1 MKKISIKRVYRTAT
15 VALMLSWVLS
25 GCGKDAA
32 LEEYKESMENY
43 YDQVA
48 EIDAGINSIDP
59 QTDIDGTQLL
69 GYLDRLDAL
78 TSDMSQLKVPEQF
91 KIVEGLA
98 IEASDN
104 MSKSVI
110 LYHQLYDNVEYNE
123 DVASGAYEYYERAN
137 LRIRYIR
144 EILHGEMPED
154 LVVVPDDGTDG
165 GAEGSDNGELTN
177 NGRSVGRINQE
188 TGKAA

>member
-1 MKKISIKRVYRTAT
+1 MKKISIKRVYRTVT

-165 GAEGSDNGELTN
+165 GAEGSDNGE
-177 NGRSVGRINQE
+177 
-188 TGKAA
+188 